1 MIIKKA
7 LLVFLAL
14 AFAYSAPVAAVDSD
28 DLPGDTIWY
37 LHADLAGMRDSE
49 TGRDLYRWLDGEVFA
64 EVNEETG
71 IDISREL
78 ERVTAFSAEGP
89 GVTVVLDGTL
99 SQETKDKL
107 MAIAALQGNFDPREH
122 DGKAYFFAGENDNL
136 ADTDDPFGN
145 LAEAAFVSFALPNK
159 VLVSSSEGQMRELL
173 QSGGKIV
180 GSSSLKGALF
190 VMTADKSFVQAGMRA
205 EHFASDDDDNW
216 NSNILRNTEQAALLV
231 ADRGGLLAVEAQLKS
246 TDEMMARSI
255 SSVINGLI
263 GLQAFNSEID
273 PQIRT
278 MISNTKVNVADAVLS
293 ISTVIDPALL
303 VQLLSD

>member
-1 MIIKKA
+1 MTIHK
-7 LLVFLAL
+7 VFLTLLAIAL
-14 AFAYSAPVAAVDSD
+14 AYSSPVAAVDSD

-37 LHADLAGMRDSE
+37 LHADLAGMRSSE
-49 TGRDLYRWLDGEVFA
+49 SGRELYRWLDGEVFV

-71 IDISREL
+71 IDIGREL
-78 ERVTAFSAEGP
+78 ERLTAYSAVGP
-89 GVTVVLDGTL
+89 GVTIVLEGAL

-107 MAIAALQGNFDPREH
+107 MAMVALQGNFDPREH
-122 DGKAYFFAGENDNL
+122 RGKAYFFAGDNDAEPNTGDL
-136 ADTDDPFGN
+136 LGN
-145 LAEAAFVSFALPNK
+145 LQDAAFFSFAVPNK
-159 VLVSSSEGQMRELL
+159 VLVSSSEGQMQELL

-180 GSSSLKGALF
+180 GSGGHKGALF

-205 EHFASDDDDNW
+205 EHFATDDDDW

-246 TDEMMARSI
+246 TDAMMARSI

-263 GLQAFNSEID
+263 GLQAFNSDID
-273 PQIRT
+273 PQIRS
-278 MISNTKVNVADAVLS
+278 MISNTKVSVADAVLS
-293 ISTVIDPALL
+293 VSTVFDPALL